1 LDFSSVDPLL
11 NTRGVRVRPELISTR
26 GEENEK
32 SPRLSYLGTRKVAEK
47 ACVFVDGEN
56 LRHSLIDVFARD
68 GTFRSSDYLPA
79 AAEWAA
85 FFDWIVSV
93 ATSGTH
99 HRLRT
104 YWFVIQDLDF
114 FPFGLNQ
121 IGKGANEQQ
130 LNRVLLRYRPL
141 RERLRELNGEERLR
155 EMDEALTRLKD
166 SQHAVETQFKRWLT
180 VQNGI
185 AIRHRAIEFRRSG
198 AIVFNLFERQFG
210 REKSVDVRLACDM
223 LMLRDIYDTAII
235 VSGDQDYVPAAQVL
249 KDAGKTVINVSFERR
264 NGDLLPGGARRLNIA
279 TDASI
284 RVPYAKLRCFMGLDL
299 PPNRPEEGPAAR
311 ALATV

>member
-1 LDFSSVDPLL
+1 M
-11 NTRGVRVRPELISTR
+11 R
-26 GEENEK
+26 
-32 SPRLSYLGTRKVAEK
+32 EK

-56 LRHSLIDVFARD
+56 LRHSLVDVFADD
-68 GTFRSSDYLPA
+68 GIFRPRDYLPA
-79 AAEWAA
+79 TAEWAE
-85 FFDWIVSV
+85 FFDWVVLI
-93 ATSGTH
+93 ATEGTH

-104 YWFVIQDLDF
+104 YWFVIQELDF
-114 FPFGLNQ
+114 FPYGLNQ
-121 IGKGANEQQ
+121 LNRGANEQE
-130 LNRVLLRYRPL
+130 LKRVLLRHRPF
-141 RERLRELNGEERLR
+141 RERLRALNGTELLR
-155 EMDEALTRLKD
+155 EMEEMLGQLKEGQRGIE
-166 SQHAVETQFKRWLT
+166 SQFKRWIT

-185 AIRHRAIEFRRSG
+185 SMAHRAVEFRRAG
-198 AIVFNLFERQFG
+198 AILFNLFEKQFG

-284 RVPYAKLRCFMGLDL
+284 RIPYIKLRDLMGLA
-299 PPNRPEEGPAAR
+299 PPPTTVEEDDSASI
-311 ALATV
+311 ATEAVS